1 MKQII
6 FILMTLLSFNLSA
19 QKVNKYGEK
28 VISEINIIL
37 YNSYDPFNKTI
48 KFTYN
53 DKLQLQS
60 YEVIDNIKNKIIEKT
75 YRDGNKMIVKNFPE
89 EPSDEV
95 TYYFDENNLI
105 VEKTQI
111 GEISSGRIM
120 KLVWHYEYGEPYDNG
135 KPYVVRKI
143 HYPYYKNSNE
153 NCYKLYKPD
162 EELWE
167 TQYYKGIYANILVS
181 NGNKPYTT
189 EYFEKK
195 LKFRNLENVNDTNYD
210 IVGLLNRN
218 PYLECTEWLCRKN
231 LLFTK
236 NNDLIKLIFEKDK
249 QDNITKI
256 TRYWEDNVSIVMTI
270 KYLY

>member
-6 FILMTLLSFNLSA
+6 LILLALISINLSA

-28 VISEINIIL
+28 VISEINVIN
-37 YNSYDPFNKTI
+37 YNRHNPFNKTI

-89 EPSDEV
+89 KPSDEV

-105 VEKTQI
+105 VKKIQI
-111 GEISSGRIM
+111 GEISPGRMM

-135 KPYVVRKI
+135 KPYMNREI

-153 NCYKLYKPD
+153 NCYKLYKSD
-162 EELWE
+162 ANLWE
-167 TQYYKGIYANILVS
+167 TQYYKGIYGNILVS
-181 NGNKPYTT
+181 NGNKPHSSEHF
-189 EYFEKK
+189 EYF
-195 LKFRNLENVNDTNYD
+195 LKQRNLEIVNDTNYD
-210 IVGLLNRN
+210 IVSLDNET
-218 PYLECTEWLCRKN
+218 PYLDCTEWLCKKN
-231 LLFTK
+231 LYF
-236 NNDLIKLIFEKDK
+236 F
-249 QDNITKI
+249 
-256 TRYWEDNVSIVMTI
+256 
-270 KYLY
+270 